1 MWSAQKELYGQEG
14 VTDSTMKSYAMTD
27 VGRVRHVNQDYIF
40 ASDEPIGNLPNLY
53 IVADGMGGHNAGDYA
68 SRCAVATVIDTVR
81 GEREF
86 NPIRIL
92 NAAIERANQEVY
104 QRARE
109 DEKLEG
115 MGTTMVAVTIV
126 GKYAY
131 VANVGDSRLYVI
143 GSQLLQ
149 ITRDHSLVGEMVRMG
164 ELTEEEGRLHP
175 DKNIITRAVGVS
187 EKVKIDIFERQLRAG
202 EYIILCSDGL
212 TNMVEDSVI
221 LQILHGAGSLS
232 DKAERLI
239 ELANKNGGKD
249 NITVIIIEPNSD
261 EVAEC

>member
-1 MWSAQKELYGQEG
+1 
-14 VTDSTMKSYAMTD
+14 
-27 VGRVRHVNQDYIF
+27 
-40 ASDEPIGNLPNLY
+40 
-53 IVADGMGGHNAGDYA
+53 
-68 SRCAVATVIDTVR
+68 
-81 GEREF
+81 
-86 NPIRIL
+86 
-92 NAAIERANQEVY
+92 
-104 QRARE
+104 
-109 DEKLEG
+109 
-115 MGTTMVAVTIV
+115 MGTTIVAAVIQGRTLL
-126 GKYAY
+126 
-131 VANVGDSRLYVI
+131 VANVGDSRLYIV
-143 GSQLLQ
+143 GDE
-149 ITRDHSLVGEMVRMG
+149 ITQVTQDHSLVQEMVRLGQMDPQSAKN
-164 ELTEEEGRLHP
+164 HP

-221 LQILHGAGSLS
+221 LQILHGAGNLS

>member
-1 MWSAQKELYGQEG
+1 MKISSL
-14 VTDSTMKSYAMTD
+14 TDIGNTREM
-27 VGRVRHVNQDYIF
+27 NQDYLY
-40 ASDEPIGNLPNLY
+40 SSEESVGKLPNLFL
-53 IVADGMGGHNAGDYA
+53 VADGMGGHKAGEFA
-68 SRCAVATVIDTVR
+68 SRYVVEHIVRSIKESKEEEAV
-81 GEREF
+81 G
-86 NPIRIL
+86 IL
-92 NAAIERANQEVY
+92 SESIETAN
-104 QRARE
+104 R
-109 DEKLEG
+109 KLKEYADAHQQMRG
-115 MGTTMVAVTIV
+115 MGTTIVAAVIQGRTLL
-126 GKYAY
+126 
-131 VANVGDSRLYVI
+131 VANVGDSRLYIV
-143 GSQLLQ
+143 GDE
-149 ITRDHSLVGEMVRMG
+149 ITQVTQDHSLVQEMVRLGQMDPQSAKN
-164 ELTEEEGRLHP
+164 HP

>member
-1 MWSAQKELYGQEG
+1 MKISSL
-14 VTDSTMKSYAMTD
+14 TDIGNTREM
-27 VGRVRHVNQDYIF
+27 NQDYLY
-40 ASDEPIGNLPNLY
+40 SSEESVGKLPNLFL
-53 IVADGMGGHNAGDYA
+53 VADGMGGHKAGEFA
-68 SRCAVATVIDTVR
+68 SRYVVEHIVRSIKGSKEEEAV
-81 GEREF
+81 G
-86 NPIRIL
+86 IL
-92 NAAIERANQEVY
+92 SESIETAN
-104 QRARE
+104 R
-109 DEKLEG
+109 KLKEYADAHQQMRG
-115 MGTTMVAVTIV
+115 MGTTIVAAVIQERTLL
-126 GKYAY
+126 
-131 VANVGDSRLYVI
+131 VANVGDSRLYIV
-143 GSQLLQ
+143 GDE
-149 ITRDHSLVGEMVRMG
+149 ITQVTQDHSLVQEMVRLGQMDPQSAKN
-164 ELTEEEGRLHP
+164 HP

>member
-1 MWSAQKELYGQEG
+1 MYKRQIKGSKEEEAVGILSESIE
-14 VTDSTMKSYAMTD
+14 TANRKLKEYADAHQQM
-27 VGRVRHVNQDYIF
+27 R
-40 ASDEPIGNLPNLY
+40 
-53 IVADGMGGHNAGDYA
+53 
-68 SRCAVATVIDTVR
+68 
-81 GEREF
+81 
-86 NPIRIL
+86 
-92 NAAIERANQEVY
+92 
-104 QRARE
+104 
-109 DEKLEG
+109 G
-115 MGTTMVAVTIV
+115 MGTTIVAAVIQGRTLL
-126 GKYAY
+126 
-131 VANVGDSRLYVI
+131 VANVGDSRLYIV
-143 GSQLLQ
+143 GDE
-149 ITRDHSLVGEMVRMG
+149 ITQVTQDHSLVQEMVRLGQMDPQSAKN
-164 ELTEEEGRLHP
+164 HP

>member
-1 MWSAQKELYGQEG
+1 MVEHIVRSIKGSKAEEAVGILSESIETANRKLKE
-14 VTDSTMKSYAMTD
+14 YADAHQQM
-27 VGRVRHVNQDYIF
+27 R
-40 ASDEPIGNLPNLY
+40 
-53 IVADGMGGHNAGDYA
+53 
-68 SRCAVATVIDTVR
+68 
-81 GEREF
+81 
-86 NPIRIL
+86 
-92 NAAIERANQEVY
+92 
-104 QRARE
+104 
-109 DEKLEG
+109 G
-115 MGTTMVAVTIV
+115 MGTTIVAAVIQGRTLL
-126 GKYAY
+126 
-131 VANVGDSRLYVI
+131 VANVGDSRLYIV
-143 GSQLLQ
+143 GDE
-149 ITRDHSLVGEMVRMG
+149 ITQVTQDHSLVQEMVRLGQMDPQSAKN
-164 ELTEEEGRLHP
+164 HP

>member
-1 MWSAQKELYGQEG
+1 MKISSL
-14 VTDSTMKSYAMTD
+14 TDIGSTREM
-27 VGRVRHVNQDYIF
+27 NQDYLYSSEE
-40 ASDEPIGNLPNLY
+40 AVGKLPNLFL
-53 IVADGMGGHNAGDYA
+53 VADGMGGHKAGEFA
-68 SRCAVATVIDTVR
+68 SRYVVEHIVRSIKGSKEEEAVA
-81 GEREF
+81 
-86 NPIRIL
+86 IL
-92 NAAIERANQEVY
+92 SESIETAN
-104 QRARE
+104 R
-109 DEKLEG
+109 KLKEYADAHQQMRG
-115 MGTTMVAVTIV
+115 MGTTIVAAVIQGRTLI
-126 GKYAY
+126 
-131 VANVGDSRLYVI
+131 VANVGDSRLYIV
-143 GSQLLQ
+143 GDE
-149 ITRDHSLVGEMVRMG
+149 ITQVTQDHSLVQEMVRLG
-164 ELTEEEGRLHP
+164 EMDPQSAKNHP

>member
-1 MWSAQKELYGQEG
+1 MKISSL
-14 VTDSTMKSYAMTD
+14 TDIGNTREM
-27 VGRVRHVNQDYIF
+27 NQDYLY
-40 ASDEPIGNLPNLY
+40 SSEESVGKLPNLFL
-53 IVADGMGGHNAGDYA
+53 VADGMGGHKAGEFA
-68 SRCAVATVIDTVR
+68 SRYVVEHIVRSIKGSKEEEAV
-81 GEREF
+81 
-86 NPIRIL
+86 RIL
-92 NAAIERANQEVY
+92 SESIETAN
-104 QRARE
+104 R
-109 DEKLEG
+109 KLKEYADAHQQMRG
-115 MGTTMVAVTIV
+115 MGTTIVAAVIQGRTLL
-126 GKYAY
+126 
-131 VANVGDSRLYVI
+131 VANVGDSRLYIV
-143 GSQLLQ
+143 GDE
-149 ITRDHSLVGEMVRMG
+149 ITQVTQDHSLVQEMVRLGQMNPQSAKN
-164 ELTEEEGRLHP
+164 HP

>member
-1 MWSAQKELYGQEG
+1 MKISSL
-14 VTDSTMKSYAMTD
+14 TDIGNTREM
-27 VGRVRHVNQDYIF
+27 NQDYLY
-40 ASDEPIGNLPNLY
+40 SSEESVGKLPNLFL
-53 IVADGMGGHNAGDYA
+53 VADGMGGHKAGEFA
-68 SRCAVATVIDTVR
+68 SRYVVEHIVRSIKGSKEEEAVA
-81 GEREF
+81 
-86 NPIRIL
+86 IL
-92 NAAIERANQEVY
+92 SESIETAN
-104 QRARE
+104 R
-109 DEKLEG
+109 KLKEYADAHQQMRG
-115 MGTTMVAVTIV
+115 MGTTIVAAVIQGRTLI
-126 GKYAY
+126 
-131 VANVGDSRLYVI
+131 VANVGDSRLYIV
-143 GSQLLQ
+143 GDE
-149 ITRDHSLVGEMVRMG
+149 ITQVTQDHSLVQEMVRLG
-164 ELTEEEGRLHP
+164 EMDPQSAKNHP

>member
-1 MWSAQKELYGQEG
+1 MKISSL
-14 VTDSTMKSYAMTD
+14 TDIGNTREM
-27 VGRVRHVNQDYIF
+27 NQDYLY
-40 ASDEPIGNLPNLY
+40 SSEESVGKLPNLFL
-53 IVADGMGGHNAGDYA
+53 VADGMGGHKAGEFA
-68 SRCAVATVIDTVR
+68 SRYVVEHIVRSIKGSKEEEAV
-81 GEREF
+81 E
-86 NPIRIL
+86 IL
-92 NAAIERANQEVY
+92 SESIETAN
-104 QRARE
+104 R
-109 DEKLEG
+109 KLKEYADAHQQMRG
-115 MGTTMVAVTIV
+115 MGTTIVAAVIQGRTLL
-126 GKYAY
+126 
-131 VANVGDSRLYVI
+131 VANVGDSRLYIV
-143 GSQLLQ
+143 GDE
-149 ITRDHSLVGEMVRMG
+149 ITQVTQDHSLVQEMVRLGQMDPQSAKN
-164 ELTEEEGRLHP
+164 HP

>member
-1 MWSAQKELYGQEG
+1 MKISSL
-14 VTDSTMKSYAMTD
+14 TDIGNTREM
-27 VGRVRHVNQDYIF
+27 NQDYLY
-40 ASDEPIGNLPNLY
+40 SSEESVGKLPNLFL
-53 IVADGMGGHNAGDYA
+53 VADGMGGHKAGEFA
-68 SRCAVATVIDTVR
+68 SRYVVEHIVRSIKGSKEEEAV
-81 GEREF
+81 
-86 NPIRIL
+86 RIL
-92 NAAIERANQEVY
+92 SESIETAN
-104 QRARE
+104 R
-109 DEKLEG
+109 KLKEYADAHQQMRG
-115 MGTTMVAVTIV
+115 MGTTIVAAVIQGRTLL
-126 GKYAY
+126 
-131 VANVGDSRLYVI
+131 VANVGDSRLYIV
-143 GSQLLQ
+143 GDE
-149 ITRDHSLVGEMVRMG
+149 ITQVTQDHSLVQEMVRLGQMDPQSAKN
-164 ELTEEEGRLHP
+164 HP

>member
-1 MWSAQKELYGQEG
+1 MKISSL
-14 VTDSTMKSYAMTD
+14 TDIGNTREM
-27 VGRVRHVNQDYIF
+27 NQDYLY
-40 ASDEPIGNLPNLY
+40 SSEESVGKLPNLFL
-53 IVADGMGGHNAGDYA
+53 VADGMGGHKAGEFA
-68 SRCAVATVIDTVR
+68 SRYVVEHIVRFIKGSKEEEAV
-81 GEREF
+81 G
-86 NPIRIL
+86 IL
-92 NAAIERANQEVY
+92 SESIETAN
-104 QRARE
+104 R
-109 DEKLEG
+109 KLKEYADAHQQMRG
-115 MGTTMVAVTIV
+115 MGTTIVAAVIQGRTLL
-126 GKYAY
+126 
-131 VANVGDSRLYVI
+131 VANVGDSRLYIV
-143 GSQLLQ
+143 GDE
-149 ITRDHSLVGEMVRMG
+149 ITQVTQDHSLVQEMVRLGQMDPQSAKN
-164 ELTEEEGRLHP
+164 HP

>member
-1 MWSAQKELYGQEG
+1 MKISSL
-14 VTDSTMKSYAMTD
+14 TDIGNTREM
-27 VGRVRHVNQDYIF
+27 NQDYLY
-40 ASDEPIGNLPNLY
+40 SSEESVGKLPNLFL
-53 IVADGMGGHNAGDYA
+53 VADGMGGHKAGEFA
-68 SRCAVATVIDTVR
+68 SRYVVEHIVRSIKGSKEEEAV
-81 GEREF
+81 
-86 NPIRIL
+86 RIL
-92 NAAIERANQEVY
+92 SESIETAN
-104 QRARE
+104 R
-109 DEKLEG
+109 KLKEYADAHQQMRG
-115 MGTTMVAVTIV
+115 MGTTIVAAVIQGRTLL
-126 GKYAY
+126 
-131 VANVGDSRLYVI
+131 VANVGDSRLYIV
-143 GSQLLQ
+143 GDE
-149 ITRDHSLVGEMVRMG
+149 ITQVTQDHSLVQEMVRLGQMDPQSAKN
-164 ELTEEEGRLHP
+164 HP

-221 LQILHGAGSLS
+221 LQILHGAGNLS

>member
-1 MWSAQKELYGQEG
+1 MKISSL
-14 VTDSTMKSYAMTD
+14 TDIGNTREM
-27 VGRVRHVNQDYIF
+27 NQDYLY
-40 ASDEPIGNLPNLY
+40 SSEESVGKLPNLFL
-53 IVADGMGGHNAGDYA
+53 VADGMGGHKAGEFA
-68 SRCAVATVIDTVR
+68 SRYVVEHIVRSIKGSKEEEAV
-81 GEREF
+81 
-86 NPIRIL
+86 RIL
-92 NAAIERANQEVY
+92 SESIETAN
-104 QRARE
+104 R
-109 DEKLEG
+109 KLKEYADAHQQMRG
-115 MGTTMVAVTIV
+115 MGTTIVAAVIQGRTLL
-126 GKYAY
+126 
-131 VANVGDSRLYVI
+131 VANVGDSRLYIV
-143 GSQLLQ
+143 GDE
-149 ITRDHSLVGEMVRMG
+149 ITQVTQDHSLVQEMVRLGQMDPQSAKN
-164 ELTEEEGRLHP
+164 HS

>member
-1 MWSAQKELYGQEG
+1 MKISSL
-14 VTDSTMKSYAMTD
+14 TDIGNTREM
-27 VGRVRHVNQDYIF
+27 NQDYLY
-40 ASDEPIGNLPNLY
+40 SSEESVGKLPNLFL
-53 IVADGMGGHNAGDYA
+53 VADGMGGHKAGEFA
-68 SRCAVATVIDTVR
+68 SRYVVEHIVRSIKGSKEEEAVGILSESIETANRKLKEYADGHQQVR
-81 GEREF
+81 
-86 NPIRIL
+86 
-92 NAAIERANQEVY
+92 
-104 QRARE
+104 
-109 DEKLEG
+109 G
-115 MGTTMVAVTIV
+115 MGTTIVA
-126 GKYAY
+126 A
-131 VANVGDSRLYVI
+131 VI
-143 GSQLLQ
+143 QGRTL
-149 ITRDHSLVGEMVRMG
+149 DHSLVQEMVRLGQMDPQSAKN
-164 ELTEEEGRLHP
+164 HP

>member
-1 MWSAQKELYGQEG
+1 MKISSL
-14 VTDSTMKSYAMTD
+14 TDIGNTRDM
-27 VGRVRHVNQDYIF
+27 NQDYLY
-40 ASDEPIGNLPNLY
+40 SSEESVGKLPNLFL
-53 IVADGMGGHNAGDYA
+53 VADGMGGHKAGEFA
-68 SRCAVATVIDTVR
+68 SRYVVEHIVRSIKGSKEEEAVA
-81 GEREF
+81 
-86 NPIRIL
+86 IL
-92 NAAIERANQEVY
+92 SESIETAN
-104 QRARE
+104 R
-109 DEKLEG
+109 KLKEYADAHQQMRG
-115 MGTTMVAVTIV
+115 MGTTIVAAVIQGRTLI
-126 GKYAY
+126 
-131 VANVGDSRLYVI
+131 VANVGDSRLYIV
-143 GSQLLQ
+143 GDE
-149 ITRDHSLVGEMVRMG
+149 ITQVTQDHSLVQEMVRLG
-164 ELTEEEGRLHP
+164 EMDPQSAKNHP

>member
-1 MWSAQKELYGQEG
+1 MKISSL
-14 VTDSTMKSYAMTD
+14 TDIGNTREM
-27 VGRVRHVNQDYIF
+27 NQDYLY
-40 ASDEPIGNLPNLY
+40 SSEESVGKLPNLFL
-53 IVADGMGGHNAGDYA
+53 VADGMGGHKAGEFA
-68 SRCAVATVIDTVR
+68 SRYVVEHIVR
-81 GEREF
+81 SIKGSKEEEVVG
-86 NPIRIL
+86 IL
-92 NAAIERANQEVY
+92 SESIETAN
-104 QRARE
+104 R
-109 DEKLEG
+109 KLKEYADAHQQMRG
-115 MGTTMVAVTIV
+115 MGTTIVAAVIQGRTLL
-126 GKYAY
+126 
-131 VANVGDSRLYVI
+131 VANVGDSRLYIV
-143 GSQLLQ
+143 GDE
-149 ITRDHSLVGEMVRMG
+149 ITQVTQDHSLVQEMVRLGQMDPQSAKN
-164 ELTEEEGRLHP
+164 HP

>member
-1 MWSAQKELYGQEG
+1 MEFCQKVSRQQNRKLKE
-14 VTDSTMKSYAMTD
+14 YADAHQQM
-27 VGRVRHVNQDYIF
+27 R
-40 ASDEPIGNLPNLY
+40 
-53 IVADGMGGHNAGDYA
+53 
-68 SRCAVATVIDTVR
+68 
-81 GEREF
+81 
-86 NPIRIL
+86 
-92 NAAIERANQEVY
+92 
-104 QRARE
+104 
-109 DEKLEG
+109 G
-115 MGTTMVAVTIV
+115 MGTTIVAAVIQGRTLL
-126 GKYAY
+126 
-131 VANVGDSRLYVI
+131 VANVGDSRLYIV
-143 GSQLLQ
+143 GDE
-149 ITRDHSLVGEMVRMG
+149 ITQVTQDHSLVQEMVRLGQMDPQSAKN
-164 ELTEEEGRLHP
+164 HP

>member
-1 MWSAQKELYGQEG
+1 MKISSL
-14 VTDSTMKSYAMTD
+14 TDIGNTREM
-27 VGRVRHVNQDYIF
+27 NQDYLY
-40 ASDEPIGNLPNLY
+40 SSEESVGKLPNLFL
-53 IVADGMGGHNAGDYA
+53 VADGMGGHKAGEFA
-68 SRCAVATVIDTVR
+68 SRYVVEHIVRSIKGSKGEEAV
-81 GEREF
+81 G
-86 NPIRIL
+86 IL
-92 NAAIERANQEVY
+92 SESIETAN
-104 QRARE
+104 R
-109 DEKLEG
+109 KLKEYADAHQQMRG
-115 MGTTMVAVTIV
+115 MGTTIVAAVIQGRTLL
-126 GKYAY
+126 
-131 VANVGDSRLYVI
+131 VANVGDSRLYIV
-143 GSQLLQ
+143 GDE
-149 ITRDHSLVGEMVRMG
+149 ITQVTQDHSLVQEMVRLGQMDPQSAKN
-164 ELTEEEGRLHP
+164 HP

>member
-1 MWSAQKELYGQEG
+1 MVEHIVRSIKGSKEE
-14 VTDSTMKSYAMTD
+14 
-27 VGRVRHVNQDYIF
+27 
-40 ASDEPIGNLPNLY
+40 E
-53 IVADGMGGHNAGDYA
+53 
-68 SRCAVATVIDTVR
+68 AVA
-81 GEREF
+81 
-86 NPIRIL
+86 IL
-92 NAAIERANQEVY
+92 SESIETAN
-104 QRARE
+104 R
-109 DEKLEG
+109 KLKEYADAHQQMRG
-115 MGTTMVAVTIV
+115 MGTTIVAAVIQGRTLI
-126 GKYAY
+126 
-131 VANVGDSRLYVI
+131 VANVGDSRLYIV
-143 GSQLLQ
+143 GDE
-149 ITRDHSLVGEMVRMG
+149 ITQVTQDHSLVQEMVRLG
-164 ELTEEEGRLHP
+164 EMDPQSAKNHP